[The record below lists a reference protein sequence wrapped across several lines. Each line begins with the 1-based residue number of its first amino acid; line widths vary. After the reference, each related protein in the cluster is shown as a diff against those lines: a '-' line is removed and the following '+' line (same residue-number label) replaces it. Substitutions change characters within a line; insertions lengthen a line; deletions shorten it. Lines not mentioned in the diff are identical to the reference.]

1 LADFQLFLRYGYQKI
16 GANGN
21 PNLAMNSVLRC
32 AIKRFDF
39 QMLFDPTK
47 KEFDFPAFLIETG
60 DCSSVYLK
68 VVGQKY
74 KGLVFFSIVELDSP
88 QVCRV
93 F

>member
-1 LADFQLFLRYGYQKI
+1 LADFQLFLSYCHQKL

-47 KEFDFPAFLIETG
+47 KEFDFPAFLVETG

-88 QVCRV
+88 QVSRV

>member
-1 LADFQLFLRYGYQKI
+1 MADFQLFLRYGYQKI

-47 KEFDFPAFLIETG
+47 KEFDFPAFLVETG
-60 DCSSVYLK
+60 DCTSVYVK

-88 QVCRV
+88 QVCQV